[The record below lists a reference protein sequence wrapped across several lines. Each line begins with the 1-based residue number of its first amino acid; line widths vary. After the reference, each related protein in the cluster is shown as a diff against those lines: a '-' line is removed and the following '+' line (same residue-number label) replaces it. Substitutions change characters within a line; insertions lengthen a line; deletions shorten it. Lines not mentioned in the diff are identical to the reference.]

1 MAKLSLSQASTIA
14 DAGLAEARKRKL
26 KPMTIIVLDAGG
38 CELVLKREE
47 AATFLRPKIARAK
60 ASGVLGMGRGGR
72 ELKKTADS
80 NPIFFSMLTE
90 LTGGNVSPV
99 LGGVLIRADGEI
111 LGSVGVTG
119 DTADNDELC
128 AIAGIEAAGLVA
140 DAGQA

>member
-1 MAKLSLSQASTIA
+1 MPKLSLTQAATIA

-26 KPMTIIVLDAGG
+26 KPMTIVVLDAGG
-38 CELVLKREE
+38 ADLVVKREE

-80 NPIFFSMLTE
+80 NPVFFAMLTE

-119 DTADNDELC
+119 DTAENDEAC
-128 AIAGIEAAGLVA
+128 AIAGIEAAGLQP
-140 DAGQA
+140 DPGQG

>member
-1 MAKLSLSQASTIA
+1 MPKLSLTQAATIA

-26 KPMTIIVLDAGG
+26 KPMTIVVLDAGG
-38 CELVLKREE
+38 ADLVVKREE

-80 NPIFFSMLTE
+80 NPVFFAMLTE

-99 LGGVLIRADGEI
+99 LGGVLIRAEGEI

-119 DTADNDELC
+119 DTAENDEAC
-128 AIAGIEAAGLVA
+128 AIAGIEAAGLQP
-140 DAGQA
+140 DPGQG

>member
-1 MAKLSLSQASTIA
+1 MPKLSLTQAATIA

-26 KPMTIIVLDAGG
+26 KPMTIVVLDAGG
-38 CELVLKREE
+38 ADLVVKREE

-80 NPIFFSMLTE
+80 NPIFFAMLTE

-119 DTADNDELC
+119 DTAENDEAC
-128 AIAGIEAAGLVA
+128 AIAGIEAAGLQP
-140 DAGQA
+140 DPGQG